1 MDFQFLRD
9 CVTALKTV
17 QTQHRFSM
25 NTLFYDGWPI
35 RSDPNS
41 HRPCGTPA
49 CVIGHY
55 VAYKG
60 LGHDFDS
67 QMLEGHRILGLNG
80 GVISKLQSEIED
92 MVIHGLTY
100 AQREKLFGENG
111 CGDAQTKE
119 QAIAYIE
126 NFIVKHGGS
135 LEDPK
140 PLVVY
145 ALPEWTA
152 VAEGYEE
159 VTKEPVCPLT

>member
-17 QTQHRFSM
+17 RTPDFSM
-25 NTLFYDGWPI
+25 LTLFYDGYSAQ
-35 RSDPNS
+35 RKNC
-41 HRPCGTPA
+41 CGTPA

-60 LGHDFDS
+60 LGHDYVT
-67 QMLEGHRILGLNG
+67 QTMAGHKILGLNG
-80 GVISKLQSEIED
+80 YTLNKPQGEIED

-100 AQREKLFGENG
+100 IQREKLFGERG
-111 CGDAQTKE
+111 CGNAQTKE

-126 NFIVKHGGS
+126 RFIVKHGGS

-140 PLVVY
+140 PLD
-145 ALPEWTA
+145 ACAAPEWEKLA
-152 VAEGYEE
+152 GV
-159 VTKEPVCPLT
+159 KEPVCPLT